1 MKQKNRFVTM
11 AQDYDEMAP
20 YLVPQYNFLQSAMLE
35 YLDIQNFPQPVVV
48 DLGAGSGIF
57 LERILLANGMAHGYW
72 VDSSEGFLEIARQK
86 LAPYQDRVTFILATM
101 EDVWEQQLTQSPHFI
116 FSMSAIHHLLNEE
129 KMELYQRCFD
139 VLAEN
144 GWFVNI
150 DEMKTIYDDAYYKS
164 LLYWARHV
172 DRSAT
177 TIPTEKTD
185 LYHQWVDHFDKWKER
200 NIDNFDQPK
209 VKGDDL
215 HERFTLQMQW
225 LKATG
230 FANVDVFVKYH
241 LWCAV
246 GGRKPCR
253 EESNEINGRTNSAA
267 I

>member
-1 MKQKNRFVTM
+1 MEQKNRWIKM

-35 YLDIQNFPQPVVV
+35 YLDIQNFSQPVVV

-57 LERILLANGMAHGYW
+57 LERILSANATAHCYW
-72 VDSSEGFLEIARQK
+72 IDSSGGFLDIAQQK
-86 LAPYQDRVTFILATM
+86 LAPYQDRVTFVLATM
-101 EDVWEQQLTQSPHFI
+101 EEPWEQQLTQLPDFI

-129 KMELYQRCFD
+129 KMELYQRCF
-139 VLAEN
+139 VILADN
-144 GWFVNI
+144 GWLVNI
-150 DEMKTIYDDAYYKS
+150 DEMKTIYDDAYYHS
-164 LLYWARHV
+164 LLNWARHV

-177 TIPTEKTD
+177 VIPAEKTD

-200 NIDNFDQPK
+200 NIDNFGQPK

-225 LKATG
+225 LKAAG
-230 FANVDVFVKYH
+230 FVNVDVFVKYH

-246 GGRKPCR
+246 GGQKLQQR
-253 EESNEINGRTNSAA
+253 ESP
-267 I
+267 

>member
-1 MKQKNRFVTM
+1 MEQENRFVTM

-20 YLVPQYNFLQSAMLE
+20 YLVPQYNFLQSSMIE
-35 YLDIQNFPQPVVV
+35 YLDIAHTTQPVVV

-57 LERILLANGMAHGYW
+57 LERILSANETAHCYW
-72 VDSSEGFLEIARQK
+72 IDSSEGFLNIAQQK
-86 LAPYQDRVTFILATM
+86 LAPYRDRVTFVLSTM
-101 EDVWEQQLTQSPHFI
+101 EEPWEQQLTQSPGFI

-129 KMELYQRCFD
+129 KMALYQRCFAI
-139 VLAEN
+139 LAEN
-144 GWFVNI
+144 GWLVNI
-150 DEMKTIYDDAYYKS
+150 DEMKTVYDDAYYHT

-177 TIPTEKTD
+177 VIPAEKTD
-185 LYHQWVDHFDKWKER
+185 LYHQWVEHFDRWKER
-200 NIDNFDQPK
+200 NIDNFNQTK

-225 LKATG
+225 LKAAG

-246 GGRKPCR
+246 GGQKPQR
-253 EESNEINGRTNSAA
+253 SDSP
-267 I
+267 